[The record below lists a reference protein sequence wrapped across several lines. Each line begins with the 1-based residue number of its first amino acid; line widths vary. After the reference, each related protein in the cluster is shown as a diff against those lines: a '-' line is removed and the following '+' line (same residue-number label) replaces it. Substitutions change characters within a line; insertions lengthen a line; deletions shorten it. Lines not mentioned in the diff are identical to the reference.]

1 MFHGM
6 DEYFCVRSHFHDF
19 CSTIDYPE
27 DADAMN
33 IMSFGYLGCSGETL
47 RIADIDNNDLRV
59 CELVFPG
66 TWHLVHMI
74 NLMEHLPTRFCS
86 NYYKRVGEFH
96 PYDEDIVYLH
106 SYVDG
111 IYTANLGTN
120 KVVPISGYD
129 KFDISPFQL
138 ELSPIPFK
146 DNDFSSSN

>member
-1 MFHGM
+1 M

>member
-59 CELVFPG
+59 HCHCHPNNLLTFSFLCLSFQPASWLFFPPVVAKS
-66 TWHLVHMI
+66 WIFKL
-74 NLMEHLPTRFCS
+74 LFPPASCF
-86 NYYKRVGEFH
+86 K
-96 PYDEDIVYLH
+96 LH
-106 SYVDG
+106 TS
-111 IYTANLGTN
+111 
-120 KVVPISGYD
+120 
-129 KFDISPFQL
+129 
-138 ELSPIPFK
+138 
-146 DNDFSSSN
+146 